1 MTARAR
7 VLALV
12 VTLGCARSSTR
23 EVPAET
29 ARAPATPTAS
39 TGPGVRMFGDSPEQL
54 ARVRVKKYAFEA
66 YPQWAVAHPDRACP
80 DALTELDEYMVIEDA
95 QDPWGGSFVMRC
107 GPNLPP
113 GVKGI
118 AIASPG
124 RDGQLDTA
132 DDIRSWD

>member
-1 MTARAR
+1 
-7 VLALV
+7 
-12 VTLGCARSSTR
+12 
-23 EVPAET
+23 
-29 ARAPATPTAS
+29 
-39 TGPGVRMFGDSPEQL
+39 MFGDSPEQL

-66 YPQWAVAHPDRACP
+66 SPQWAVADPDRACP

-107 GPNLPP
+107 GPILRL
-113 GVKGI
+113 GVNDI

-132 DDIRSWD
+132 DDIKSWE